1 MQWTDDVADDWDE
14 ASADPPRVDRESV
27 EMVWTDDGFVL
38 APEAIE
44 TAERKQ
50 ANAVF
55 STVACKVGNEPADRD
70 IGPRRAPA
78 ESPEVEN

>member
-14 ASADPPRVDRESV
+14 VTADPPRVDREPV
-27 EMVWTDDGFVL
+27 EMTWVDDGFVL
-38 APEAIE
+38 APAGVENRE
-44 TAERKQ
+44 TKQ

-70 IGPRRAPA
+70 FGPQRKSRD
-78 ESPEVEN
+78 SPEAEN